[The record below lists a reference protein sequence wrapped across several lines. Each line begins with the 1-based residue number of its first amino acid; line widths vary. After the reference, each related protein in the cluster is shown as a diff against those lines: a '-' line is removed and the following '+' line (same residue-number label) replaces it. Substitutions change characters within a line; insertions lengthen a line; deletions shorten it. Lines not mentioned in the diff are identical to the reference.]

1 MMLTYIQHRH
11 QRGVVDDLR
20 GGLNIQEQK
29 LRTARARL
37 ESCKQAIVR
46 HEKRLNEQQIAMQK
60 AEDHVE
66 ELKEALEK
74 ENVEDG
80 HLDVLRETLKDAE
93 EEKRVNE
100 GSYNDS
106 SEAMQAMMNTL
117 KESRRELKE
126 KDAQISRL
134 QGELRV
140 AESEQHTVQDK
151 RRQILSSKNAVLQR
165 IDEAKQSKATIYR
178 KREEV
183 VERVLDYNEKA
194 SLVSPRVAVDEGE
207 TTRSLDN
214 KLERLHRDL
223 RRYNQE

>member
-1 MMLTYIQHRH
+1 MLTYIQHRH